1 MKKTYAK
8 IYDSNNQIIARRV
21 LKGFDNKKDFKRY
34 ALPFAFHGLSLKNK
48 KDWKKIEIFSYEN
61 REDIATGK
69 IEKIRTIKR
78 WYYSIREREIL
89 KNEKNIYQ
97 WKG

>member
-8 IYDSNNQIIARRV
+8 IYNSKNQIIAKRV

-34 ALPFAFHGLSLKNK
+34 VLPFAFYGLSLKNK

-61 REDIATGK
+61 SEDIAKDK
-69 IEKIRTIKR
+69 IEKIGTINR
-78 WYYSIREREIL
+78 
-89 KNEKNIYQ
+89 
-97 WKG
+97 